1 MRRWI
6 VCILTA
12 SVLLGGV
19 VQAQSVHPLRAELE
33 RLGGKGVKDCGFVK
47 LGGNTKAAYDCART
61 AAARKERYQIAVQHQ
76 GVDSEVWM
84 AAVVMPDGMPN
95 LVEYDSDPWG
105 GKNSLP
111 RFTRSACRAITFG
124 DGPRG
129 MVCHPSEEGAIRK
142 R

>member
-6 VCILTA
+6 VSILA
-12 SVLLGGV
+12 VSVMLGGTA
-19 VQAQSVHPLRAELE
+19 QAQSTHPVRVELE
-33 RLGGKGVKDCGFVK
+33 RLAGKGVKDCGFVK
-47 LGGNTKAAYDCART
+47 LGGDSKTAYDCART
-61 AAARKERYQIAVQHQ
+61 AAARKVRYQIAIQHQ

-84 AAVVMPDGMPN
+84 AAVVMPDGVPN

-111 RFTRSACRAITFG
+111 RFTRSACRAVTFD

-129 MVCHPSEEGAIRK
+129 MVCHPSEESAIRK

>member
-1 MRRWI
+1 MRFRI
-6 VCILTA
+6 A
-12 SVLLGGV
+12 SLFVAAMMSGGMAH
-19 VQAQSVHPLRAELE
+19 AQSAHPLRMELD
-33 RLGGKGVKDCGFVK
+33 RLGGSGVKDCGFVK
-47 LGGNTKAAYDCART
+47 LGGNPKAAYACARA
-61 AAARKERYQIAVQHQ
+61 AAARKGRYRIAVQHR

-111 RFTRSACRAITFG
+111 RFTRSACRAITFD

-129 MVCHPSEEGAIRK
+129 MVCHPSEASAPRK